1 MVQVLSPIFVLLGVT
16 ACAVMLAR
24 ALRAHRTHRRDV
36 LAAVLEE
43 RRRIARE
50 LHDGVAQDLAF
61 IAARARHMSHRG
73 TDRAGLDDIGHAAV
87 RALDESRQAIA
98 TLRRSGDIP
107 FGELFAATAVEL
119 EHREGARLSYRMPA
133 DFDPPAASRDALL
146 GIVREAVT
154 NAARHARA
162 SEVEIELSRN
172 GDLHMRI
179 RDNGMGFDPDEP
191 RGGFGLTGMRERA
204 RALGGE
210 LRLSSQP
217 GAGTEIQ
224 VVLP

>member
-1 MVQVLSPIFVLLGVT
+1 MVPAPTVYLLLGLA
-16 ACAVMLAR
+16 ACAVLVAFVLCAR
-24 ALRAHRTHRRDV
+24 RRHRRAV
-36 LAAVLEE
+36 RAAILDE
-43 RRRIARE
+43 RRRIARD

-61 IAARARHMSHRG
+61 IALCARHMAQRG
-73 TDRAGLDDIGHAAV
+73 TSLAGLQDIGDAAA
-87 RALDESRQAIA
+87 RALDESRRTIA
-98 TLRRSGDIP
+98 ALRRAEDMP
-107 FGELFAATAVEL
+107 FRELLDATAVEL
-119 EHREGARLSYRMPA
+119 EHREGARLRYRIPP
-133 DFDPPAASRDALL
+133 DFDPPMASRDALL

-162 SEVEIELSRN
+162 SEVQIELSRR

-204 RALGGE
+204 RSLGGD
-210 LRLSSQP
+210 LHLSSRP
-217 GAGTEIQ
+217 GAGTEIE

>member
-1 MVQVLSPIFVLLGVT
+1 VLSLTFILLGVA
-16 ACAVMLAR
+16 ACAVLPACTVR
-24 ALRAHRTHRRDV
+24 VLRMHRRDV

-61 IAARARHMSHRG
+61 IAARARYMAHRG
-73 TDRAGLDDIGHAAV
+73 PDRGGLDDIGQAAV
-87 RALDESRQAIA
+87 RALDESRRAIA
-98 TLRRSGDIP
+98 TLRRTEDIP
-107 FGELFAATAVEL
+107 FSELFDATAVEL
-119 EHREGARLSYRMPA
+119 EHREGARLTYRMPA

-162 SEVEIELSRN
+162 SEVEIELSRS

-179 RDNGMGFDPDEP
+179 RDNGMGFDPDKP

-210 LRLSSQP
+210 LRLTSRP

>member
-1 MVQVLSPIFVLLGVT
+1 VLSPTFVLLCVAASAVLL
-16 ACAVMLAR
+16 ACAVRAR
-24 ALRAHRTHRRDV
+24 RMHRRDV

-61 IAARARHMSHRG
+61 IAARARYMAHRG
-73 TDRAGLDDIGHAAV
+73 ADRAGLDDIGQAAV

-98 TLRRSGDIP
+98 TLRRSDDIP
-107 FGELFAATAVEL
+107 FRELFAATAVEL

-162 SEVEIELSRN
+162 NEIQIELSGS
-172 GDLHMRI
+172 GDLRMRI

-191 RGGFGLTGMRERA
+191 RSGFGLTGMRERA
-204 RALGGE
+204 RALGGD
-210 LRLSSQP
+210 LRLSSRR
-217 GAGTEIQ
+217 GMGTEIE

>member
-1 MVQVLSPIFVLLGVT
+1 LVPSLIVDLLLGLA
-16 ACAVMLAR
+16 ACAVLVAGAVH
-24 ALRAHRTHRRDV
+24 ALRRRHRRDV
-36 LAAVLEE
+36 RAAVLDE

-61 IAARARHMSHRG
+61 IAARARHMVHRG
-73 TDRAGLDDIGHAAV
+73 TDRAGLEDIGDAAA
-87 RALDESRQAIA
+87 RALDESRRAIA
-98 TLRRSGDIP
+98 ALRRADEVP
-107 FGELFAATAVEL
+107 FRERFDAAAVEL
-119 EHREGARLSYRMPA
+119 EHREGARLRYRIPA
-133 DFDPPAASRDALL
+133 DFDPPSASGDALL

-179 RDNGMGFDPDEP
+179 RDNGDGFEPDDP
-191 RGGFGLTGMRERA
+191 RGGFGLAGMRERA
-204 RALGGE
+204 RALGGD

-217 GAGTEIQ
+217 GAGTEIE